1 MEEKGKNEGQ
11 TEEGTEDADDLENLL
26 NNQKDAYESVEPK
39 TLEEAEEKVVQ

>member
-1 MEEKGKNEGQ
+1 LEGKVNNEGQ
-11 TEEGTEDADDLENLL
+11 TEEGSEDAEDSENLL